1 LTGTGLQATSAALIS
16 GQYPYPV
23 SLKIMATLSTPSVLV
38 VIPSRYGSTRL
49 PAKALKLIGGKP
61 MIVRVLERARG
72 MKTATRIIVATDD
85 ERIVKAVESAG
96 GEAWMTSPDHP
107 SGTDRVA
114 EVARK
119 VDARIIV
126 NLQGDEPF
134 IDPTAVDRAVT
145 ALIEDPS
152 LKVSTLCAPIL
163 KQEAGDLNVTCVVRD
178 LKGYALYFSK
188 LPIPHDRDGTH
199 GALPA
204 WQKHLG
210 TYVFRRDFLLYYAGL
225 APTPLEKMEH
235 LEQLRILEH
244 GERIYCVLTQSDSL
258 GVDCAADLEK
268 AEALVKEGMYS

>member
-1 LTGTGLQATSAALIS
+1 MTGVGSKAKSAVKNG
-16 GQYPYPV
+16 GQNPHPV
-23 SLKIMATLSTPSVLV
+23 SLKIMTTSAAPGVLV
-38 VIPSRYGSTRL
+38 VIPARYGSTRL
-49 PAKALKLIGGKP
+49 PAKALKPIGGKP
-61 MIVRVLERARG
+61 MIARVYERACG
-72 MKTATRIIVATDD
+72 MKTASRIIVATDD
-85 ERIVKAVESAG
+85 ERIANAIENVG

-119 VDARIIV
+119 VDAQIIV

-134 IDPTAVDRAVT
+134 IDPVAVDRAVT
-145 ALIEDPS
+145 ALIADPS
-152 LKVSTLCAPIL
+152 LKISTLCVPIL
-163 KQEAGDLNVTCVVRD
+163 KKEAADLNVTCVVRD

-199 GALPA
+199 GDSLA

-225 APTPLEKMEH
+225 SPTPLEKMEQ

-244 GERIYCVLTQSDSL
+244 GERIYCVLTDSDSL

-268 AEALVKEGMYS
+268 AEALVKEGIYS

>member
-1 LTGTGLQATSAALIS
+1 LTGAGLQATSAVKNG
-16 GQYPYPV
+16 GQNPQAV
-23 SLKIMATLSTPSVLV
+23 SLEIMTTSAVPSVLV

-49 PAKALKLIGGKP
+49 PAKALKSIGGKP

-72 MKTATRIIVATDD
+72 MKTANRIIVATDD
-85 ERIVKAVESAG
+85 DRIAKAVQDAG

-119 VDARIIV
+119 VDAQIIV

-134 IDPTAVDRAVT
+134 IDPVAVDRAVA
-145 ALIEDPS
+145 ALIKDPS
-152 LKVSTLCAPIL
+152 LSVSTLCVPIL
-163 KQEAGDLNVTCVVRD
+163 KKEAADLNVTCVVRD

-199 GALPA
+199 GNLPA

-225 APTPLEKMEH
+225 SPTPLEKMEQ

-244 GERIYCVLTQSDSL
+244 GERIYCVLTDSDSL
-258 GVDCAADLEK
+258 GVDSPADLEK
-268 AEALVKEGMYS
+268 AEALVKEGIYS

>member
-1 LTGTGLQATSAALIS
+1 MKSITTSPI
-16 GQYPYPV
+16 
-23 SLKIMATLSTPSVLV
+23 PSVLV

-49 PAKALKLIGGKP
+49 PAKALKSIGGKP

-72 MKTATRIIVATDD
+72 MKTATRIVVATDD
-85 ERIVKAVESAG
+85 DRIVKAVQDAG

-119 VDARIIV
+119 VDSDIIV

-134 IDPTAVDRAVT
+134 IDPGAVDKAVM

-152 LKVSTLCAPIL
+152 LKVSTLCVPVL
-163 KQEAGDLNVTCVVRD
+163 KNEAADLNVTCVVRD

-199 GALPA
+199 GGLPV

-225 APTPLEKMEH
+225 APTPLEKMEK

-244 GERIYCVLTQSDSL
+244 GERIYCVLTESDSL
-258 GVDCAADLEK
+258 GVDSPADLEK
-268 AEALVKEGMYS
+268 AEALVKEGKYS

>member
-1 LTGTGLQATSAALIS
+1 
-16 GQYPYPV
+16 
-23 SLKIMATLSTPSVLV
+23 MATLSTPSVLV

-61 MIVRVLERARG
+61 MIARVLERARG

-85 ERIVKAVESAG
+85 TRIVKAVEDAG

-114 EVARK
+114 EVAGK
-119 VDARIIV
+119 VDAQIIV

-152 LKVSTLCAPIL
+152 LKVSTLCVPIL
-163 KQEAGDLNVTCVVRD
+163 KNEAGDLNVTCVVRD

-210 TYVFRRDFLLYYAGL
+210 TYVFRRDFLLRYAGL
-225 APTPLEKMEH
+225 APTPLEKMEK

-244 GERIYCVLTQSDSL
+244 GERIYCVLAESDSL